1 MRLQANPYFA
11 KARSKVQKEVKNM
24 NNYELLYIIDNS
36 IEEEAREAVIE
47 KLNNVVTGLNG
58 TIENVEK
65 WGTRKLAYPINYKNE
80 GYYVLVNF
88 QAEATVPAELERI
101 MRITDAVVRYMVIVK

>member
-1 MRLQANPYFA
+1 
-11 KARSKVQKEVKNM
+11 M

-58 TIENVEK
+58 TIENVDK
-65 WGTRKLAYPINYKNE
+65 WGTRKLAYPINYKSE

-101 MRITDAVVRYMVIVK
+101 MRITDAVVRYMIIVK